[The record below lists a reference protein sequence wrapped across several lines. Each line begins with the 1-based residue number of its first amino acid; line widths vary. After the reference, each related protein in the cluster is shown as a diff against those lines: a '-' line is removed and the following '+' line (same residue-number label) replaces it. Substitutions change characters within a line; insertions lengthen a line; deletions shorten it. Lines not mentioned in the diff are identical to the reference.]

1 MGAARQ
7 APARTAPCLRRS
19 VTFTTLRTSGG
30 PRRPMNVSSGSSAE
44 CSSPARPAS
53 RRKAASSSSS
63 SASSAGRSGARPASS
78 AALAASTSATAGGA
92 LPGAPSASACARRA
106 LQQSN
111 EALTDYT
118 FHIRVLDVGGRR
130 RSRVGARRLCRAR
143 PARRQ
148 GRPAPGRR
156 HSASQLCVSHERRRG
171 SSTMCYNAT
180 DSAAPAA
187 QPGTRLSTAA

>member
-19 VTFTTLRTSGG
+19 VTFTTLRTSCG

-44 CSSPARPAS
+44 CSSPARPVS

-63 SASSAGRSGARPASS
+63 SASSAGRSGTRPASS

-130 RSRVGARRLCRAR
+130 RSRVGAWRLCRAR

-156 HSASQLCVSHERRRG
+156 HSAQVVRLARAQARA
-171 SSTMCYNAT
+171 STMCYNAT